1 MRIVEFRYIVPLSKS
16 EYERG
21 KMYTVGRL
29 SERETSNGEGVEFV
43 SDELTAAGLRV
54 TKKLYHLSSRLPL
67 FVRLVLP
74 KTAMVLT
81 EDAWRSTALGTS
93 CTEIRNEYMAHNLT
107 LRVETKVFECDDAT
121 RPNVFELDAARLKLR
136 EVQDIDWVVEETP
149 APDDKD
155 YVAAEDARVFRS
167 AKSRRHPGPL
177 AADWRAATL
186 AAADKKAHPWICV
199 YKLLTFEFKWFGI
212 QTRAEAFLVGW
223 ERNLF
228 TKSQRLTWCLQDEWH
243 DMTQEQIE
251 DYLDTIAARI
261 NKQFRK
267 ASGVDENDT
276 KQVTAATTTAAT
288 AADDEKEKHHH
299 SHHHHSHHHHHQS
312 HHHHQHHDKSPTKKG
327 SSRRKKKRSHK
338 PTTDAAPAAATTTT
352 TTTTTNDDDDNTAS
366 AADDDDDEEGTATE
380 SK

>member
-1 MRIVEFRYIVPLSKS
+1 
-16 EYERG
+16 
-21 KMYTVGRL
+21 MYTVGRL

-43 SDELTAAGLRV
+43 SDTLTPEGLRV

-81 EDAWRSTALGTS
+81 EDAWRSTAAGTS
-93 CTEIRNEYMAHNLT
+93 CTEIRNEYMAQNLT
-107 LRVETKVFECDDAT
+107 LRVETKVFECDDAS

-136 EVQDIDWVVEETP
+136 EVQDIDWVAEETP

-155 YVAAEDARVFRS
+155 YNAAEDARVFRS
-167 AKSRRHPGPL
+167 AKSRRHPNAL
-177 AADWRAATL
+177 AADWRATTL
-186 AAADKKAHPWICV
+186 AAADKKKHPWICV

-212 QTRAEAFLVGW
+212 QTRAESFLVGW

-251 DYLDTIAARI
+251 EYLDTIAARI

-267 ASGVDENDT
+267 ASGAEESDT
-276 KQVTAATTTAAT
+276 KQVTDGTAASTTTTAAT
-288 AADDEKEKHHH
+288 DTADDKEKHHRH
-299 SHHHHSHHHHHQS
+299 HHHHHSQHHHHHDS
-312 HHHHQHHDKSPTKKG
+312 KGDEENEKEKSPTSKKT
-327 SSRRKKKRSHK
+327 SSRRKKKRSTK
-338 PTTDAAPAAATTTT
+338 ANDAAAPAASSTA
-352 TTTTTNDDDDNTAS
+352 DDDDNNAS
-366 AADDDDDEEGTATE
+366 AEDDDAASA